1 MGLPTLRDLAKFGRV
16 ANIALFMGLL
26 LFAIGAETGGLSISN
41 ERLMFG
47 AVLVSFSFVWSY
59 GGRAVSN
66 RISYGQRTLHLI
78 NWPSVFGLLIFVAA
92 EVILLFNLINVGAQ
106 VQSKEPAKPSL
117 KETISWMENFSASHG
132 FLAVGRDM
140 IRFNSLS
147 AVKECTVSV
156 DAHFPRASGPSQ
168 PKSLIITV
176 LLGDF
181 DPNSVREITDKDEG
195 SYQVLVERSDARFLT
210 EETEE
215 MADGKK
221 AKVYLA
227 EVYLFFDS
235 EESAKRFSRAL
246 AYSVGLCG
254 GQPSAF

>member
-1 MGLPTLRDLAKFGRV
+1 ML
-16 ANIALFMGLL
+16 
-26 LFAIGAETGGLSISN
+26 GA
-41 ERLMFG
+41 
-47 AVLVSFSFVWSY
+47 ALVSFSFIWSY
-59 GGRAVSN
+59 GSRAVSN
-66 RISYGQRTLHLI
+66 RISYGQRTPHLI
-78 NWPSVFGLLIFVAA
+78 NWSSVFGLLIFVAA
-92 EVILLFNLINVGAQ
+92 EVILLFNLIKVGAQ
-106 VQSKEPAKPSL
+106 VQGKAPAKPSL

-132 FLAVGRDM
+132 FLAVGADV

-156 DAHFPRASGPSQ
+156 NANFPRASGPSQ
-168 PKSLIITV
+168 PKSLTIAV

-181 DPNSVREITDKDEG
+181 APNSVREITDKDDG

-221 AKVYLA
+221 TKVYMS

-246 AYSVGLCG
+246 AYSVSLCG